1 METRVSESVP
11 ANPVGE
17 RGAEGVTVRVLIGPN
32 QNAPTFNMRLFE
44 VDSGGHTPLH
54 THAWE
59 HEVYVLAG
67 RGIVRT
73 GQDDHKVSPGDC
85 VYIRPDEKHQ
95 FVNAG
100 SKPLKFLCIVPRDT
114 R

>member
-1 METRVSESVP
+1 MEIRVSESVP

-17 RGAEGVTVRVLIGPN
+17 RGAHGVTVRVLIGPN
-32 QNAPTFNMRLFE
+32 QNAPNFNMRLFD
-44 VDSGGHTPLH
+44 VDPDGHTPLH

-67 RGIVRT
+67 RGVVRT
-73 GQDDHKVSPGDC
+73 GQGEHKISPGDC
-85 VYIRPDEKHQ
+85 VYVPPEEKHQ

>member
-1 METRVSESVP
+1 MEMRAAESVP
-11 ANPVGE
+11 ANPVSE
-17 RGAEGVTVRVLIGPN
+17 QGAEGVTVRVLIGPN
-32 QNAPTFNMRLFE
+32 QNAPNFNMRFFE
-44 VDSGGHTPLH
+44 VDSGGNTPLH

-67 RGIVRT
+67 QGIVRT
-73 GQDDHKVSPGDC
+73 AQGDNEVSPGDC
-85 VYIRPDEKHQ
+85 VYIAPDEQHQ

-100 SKPLKFLCIVPRDT
+100 SEPLKFLCIVPRDT

>member
-1 METRVSESVP
+1 MKIKFAEDVEAGGVEE
-11 ANPVGE
+11 A
-17 RGAEGVTVRVLIGPN
+17 GAADVKMRMLIGDDDGAPN
-32 QNAPTFNMRLFE
+32 FNMRMFE
-44 VDSGGHTPLH
+44 VAQGGHTPM
-54 THAWE
+54 HAHSWE

-67 RGIVRT
+67 EATVREA
-73 GQDDHKVSPGDC
+73 GREHKAAAGSC
-85 VYIRPDEKHQ
+85 VYIAPDEEHQ